1 MIRRLPRLAL
11 LVATAGLCAC
21 SVITLQDGPVKVT
34 RVALGTGLQIKS
46 VSVGTDEA
54 GRRTVAVE
62 GVGSEQ
68 IDSLKAVAQ
77 GVAEG
82 LKP

>member
-1 MIRRLPRLAL
+1 MIRNFAL
-11 LVATAGLCAC
+11 LIASLSLCAC
-21 SVITLQDGPVKVT
+21 SFITLQDGPVKVT
-34 RVALGTGLQIKS
+34 RVALGTGLEIKS
-46 VSVGTDEA
+46 VSVGTDAA
-54 GRRTVAVE
+54 GRRTVEVE